1 MFGYSGKILLV
12 DLTTKKSTVKNISE
26 EFCKKYIGGLG
37 FSARLLLDYTSPKID
52 PLSSDNVL
60 TFATGPFTG
69 TLVPCSGEHGVSAK
83 SPLTQFIGESLSSSF
98 WSVEL
103 KRTGYDALVIKGKAE
118 KPTYLFVDDEK
129 VYFKDAKNVWG
140 RNCFETDE
148 VVKEE
153 LEDVMVRVAAIGLA
167 GENLVPMANITNDR
181 RHAGRC
187 GLGAVMGSKK
197 LKAIAVRGTKTVN
210 VSNID
215 KLTEVC
221 SDLYEKAQGPATSKY
236 RILGTPSN
244 VLVFNEIAI
253 LPTRNWQQSTF
264 EMAEK
269 VSGEYILE
277 HYVANI
283 VACSSCPIACVH
295 NCVVKEEPYVGTAT
309 SIDYESLCA
318 LGPLCG
324 VGNFPAVLKAI
335 EFCDYYG
342 LDTIST
348 GGVIAWA
355 MECYEK
361 GILTKNDFDGL
372 ELNFGNED
380 AYLQIINKIARRE
393 GIGDLLAQGSKKASE
408 RIDKGSEHFA
418 MHIKGLELPGY
429 DIRGLKTAALACAVA
444 ARGGCHNE
452 SGAYDADIEGKVDR
466 FKAEAG
472 RGKVAMESE
481 DYMAIFDSLILCKF
495 IRGVF
500 QDFYTEASQ
509 LYTLVTGIE
518 MKADELRNAGER
530 IINLKKAY
538 NIREGWTRKDDHLPP
553 RVMKDPIS
561 EGVAKGSLVTQEEL
575 NLLLDN
581 YYAVRGWTKEGFL
594 PKQKLVEL
602 KLDNIAKEVGV

>member
-12 DLTTKKSTVKNISE
+12 DLTTKKSTVKNTSE

-69 TLVPCSGEHGVSAK
+69 TLVPCSGKHGVGAK

-103 KRTGYDALVIKGKAE
+103 KRTGHDALVIKGKAE

-140 RNCFETDE
+140 KNCFETDE

-181 RHAGRC
+181 RHAGRG

-277 HYVANI
+277 HYVANM
-283 VACSSCPIACVH
+283 VACSSCPIACDH
-295 NCVVKEEPYVGTAT
+295 NCVVKEEPYVGAAT
-309 SIDYESLCA
+309 SIDYESLYA

-324 VGNFPAVLKAI
+324 VGNFPAVLKAV

-361 GILTKNDFDGL
+361 GILTKDDFDGL

-380 AYLQIINKIARRE
+380 TYLQIINKIARRE

-408 RIDKGSEHFA
+408 KIDKGSEHFA

-429 DIRGLKTAALACAVA
+429 DIRGLKTAALGWAVA
-444 ARGGCHNE
+444 ARGGCHNK
-452 SGAYDADIEGKVDR
+452 SGAYDADMTGKVDR

-472 RGKVAMESE
+472 RGKVAMDYE
-481 DYMAIFDSLILCKF
+481 DYMATFDSLILCKF

-561 EGVAKGSLVTQEEL
+561 EGVSKGSLVTQEEL
-575 NLLLDN
+575 NLLLDD
-581 YYAVRGWTKEGFL
+581 YYTVRGWTKEGFL

-602 KLDNIAKEVGV
+602 KLDDIAKEVGV